1 MQDPNSQSSLSF
13 TKFWSLVF
21 IVPILNEI
29 QPNKNSTNYKELCRH
44 PDNVSG
50 RSIHFF
56 EKFKDLESL
65 YLGKC
70 DGNCPIARHLCYHK
84 YLLFTSAWIPR
95 AYHTFCIQV
104 TNIWQVVTLLI
115 LMLESPLFFS
125 QAFIAVLEPSTEQQ
139 SSKGTPKKKQKTDEQ
154 LQYLFFFINLIPYL
168 TVL

>member
-70 DGNCPIARHLCYHK
+70 EGNCPIARHLCYHK
-84 YLLFTSAWIPR
+84 YLLFTSAWILR
-95 AYHTFCIQV
+95 AYHTFSIQV

-115 LMLESPLFFS
+115 LMLESPLFFFS
-125 QAFIAVLEPSTEQQ
+125 GFYSGSWALNRTAVLKRHTKEETENRWTA
-139 SSKGTPKKKQKTDEQ
+139 SVS
-154 LQYLFFFINLIPYL
+154 FFFINLIPYL

>member
-13 TKFWSLVF
+13 TKFWSFVF

-84 YLLFTSAWIPR
+84 YLLLLCLDSESLSYPLYPSDKHLTGCHTSYFDARKPS
-95 AYHTFCIQV
+95 F
-104 TNIWQVVTLLI
+104 
-115 LMLESPLFFS
+115 FFS
-125 QAFIAVLEPSTEQQ
+125 GIYSGSWALNRTAVLKRHTKEETENRWTA
-139 SSKGTPKKKQKTDEQ
+139 SVS
-154 LQYLFFFINLIPYL
+154 FFH
-168 TVL
+168 